1 MSLFKGIVKLTE
13 EQYLSL
19 KNGETLETDLGS
31 FVFDE
36 NMLYVTENDSTQTRI
51 KIVEALPETGVE
63 NTIYMVLK
71 DDSTSTY
78 NRYAVINSRFE
89 LIGDTTID
97 LTDYVKK
104 IDMPQSLPAS
114 DVYSWAKQ
122 PEKPTY
128 TVEELPQELL
138 NVNKM
143 VESGTNT
150 TTAKLGL
157 STVRLVSNVIHQAL
171 VTIYDD
177 GSVRISHR
185 NKSVNANADDAYI
198 DLGPNKL
205 KYGNNDI
212 LTTNNGYTKSEI
224 DIKLA
229 QLESLIKGQ

>member
-13 EQYLSL
+13 EQYLTL
-19 KNGETLETDLGS
+19 KDGNTLETDLGS

-36 NMLYVTENDSTQTRI
+36 NMLYVTETDATQTRL
-51 KIVEALPETGVE
+51 KIVDALPETGVE

-71 DDSTSTY
+71 DSSTSTY
-78 NRYAVINSRFE
+78 NRYMLVNSRFE

-114 DVYSWAKQ
+114 DVYDWAKQ

-128 TVEELPQELL
+128 TVDELPEELL
-138 NVNKM
+138 NVNKI

-157 STVRLVSNVIHQAL
+157 STVRLLSNVIHQAL
-171 VTIYDD
+171 ITIYDD

-185 NKSVNANADDAYI
+185 NKSVNANLDDAYI
-198 DLGPNKL
+198 DFGPNKL
-205 KYGNNDI
+205 RFGNNDI

-224 DIKLA
+224 DSKLA
-229 QLESLIKGQ
+229 ELESLIKGQ